1 MLEIIALI
9 YLTRR
14 VGEIAR
20 GKGRKAGWFKLM
32 TVLLW
37 FGCEF
42 GGGIAGAIIAELAGW
57 PEAVAYLIALVGA
70 LVGAGLSLLIVKTLP
85 ARDDA
90 ALMQPPP
97 PPPAFG

>member
-20 GKGRKAGWFKLM
+20 EKGRKAGWFKLM
-32 TVLLW
+32 TVVLW
-37 FGCEF
+37 LGCEI
-42 GGGIAGAIIAELAGW
+42 GGAIAGGIATALMGW
-57 PEAVAYLIALVGA
+57 PEAVIYVFALVGA
-70 LVGAGLSLLIVKTLP
+70 VVGAALSFLIVKTLP
-85 ARDDA
+85 VRDA
-90 ALMQPPP
+90 AFMQQPP

>member
-20 GKGRKAGWFKLM
+20 EKGRKAGWFKFM
-32 TVLLW
+32 TVVLW
-37 FGCEF
+37 FGCEI
-42 GGGIAGAIIAELAGW
+42 GGGIVGGVASAVAGW
-57 PEAVAYLIALVGA
+57 PDAVAYLFALVGA
-70 LVGAGLSLLIVKTLP
+70 AVGAGLSILIVKTLP
-85 ARDDA
+85 VRDA

>member
-1 MLEIIALI
+1 MLEIIALV

-14 VGEIAR
+14 VGGIAR

-37 FGCEF
+37 FGCEI
-42 GGGIAGAIIAELAGW
+42 GGAVAGGIISALAGW
-57 PEAVAYLIALVGA
+57 PEAVIYLFALTGA
-70 LVGAGLSLLIVKTLP
+70 AVGAGLSLLIVKTLP
-85 ARDDA
+85 VRDEA
-90 ALMQPPP
+90 FMQPPP

>member
-1 MLEIIALI
+1 MLEIIALV

-14 VGEIAR
+14 VGDIAR
-20 GKGRKAGWFKLM
+20 AKGRKAGWFKLM

-37 FGCEF
+37 FGCEL
-42 GGGIAGAIIAELAGW
+42 GGGVVGAVAAELAGW
-57 PEAVAYLIALVGA
+57 PEAAIYLFALVGA
-70 LVGAGLSLLIVKTLP
+70 AFGAGLSFLIVKTLP
-85 ARDDA
+85 VRDA

>member
-20 GKGRKAGWFKLM
+20 EKGRKAGWFKLM
-32 TVLLW
+32 TVVLW
-37 FGCEF
+37 FGCEI
-42 GGGIAGAIIAELAGW
+42 GGAVVGGIVTAIAGW
-57 PEAVAYLIALVGA
+57 PEAVIYVLALVGA
-70 LVGAGLSLLIVKTLP
+70 AAGAGLSFLIVKALP
-85 ARDDA
+85 VRDA

>member
-1 MLEIIALI
+1 MLEILALV

-14 VGEIAR
+14 VGDIAR
-20 GKGRKAGWFKLM
+20 EKGRKAGWFKLM

-37 FGCEF
+37 IGCEI
-42 GGGIAGAIIAELAGW
+42 GGAVAGGIAVALTGW
-57 PEAVAYLIALVGA
+57 PEAVIYLFALVGA
-70 LVGAGLSLLIVKTLP
+70 LVGAALSFLIVKTLP
-85 ARDDA
+85 VRDA